1 MDLFYLKKIK
11 MHFGFNKSRVCKML
25 FALIGLLSIQ
35 QNGIAQNASYY
46 FNSVPINGKN
56 SSAFGYRSL
65 YSNTTG
71 SGNIAL
77 GYKAGESLTTGNK
90 NIIIGYDIDT
100 PAITSTNMLN
110 IGNIIYGTSLDGVNT
125 TLSTGNIGIGTVA
138 PGAKLEVA

>member
-1 MDLFYLKKIK
+1 MPGDLT
-11 MHFGFNKSRVCKML
+11 SSVCYGSG
-25 FALIGLLSIQ
+25 ALQLTTT
-35 QNGIAQNASYY
+35 
-46 FNSVPINGKN
+46 GKN